1 MNTTTTTGAITRR
14 AWIVY
19 VAVCLIFGTTFL
31 AIKIGS
37 NAGTPPFLAAGI
49 RFTTAGTLLVAL
61 RGGLFDRDTCPDLSF
76 LWRVALLGVLIIG
89 VTFAATYWA
98 SGQIASGLVAQIQAV
113 APIVVAVLSTML
125 LRTRLRTE
133 HVIGLAVGFGGSL
146 FLIGAARGE
155 GAAALAGAIAAFA
168 AELSFGL
175 GTIWYRHAFGNRHDS
190 LKING
195 YSMLFGGVFLL
206 LVALL
211 TGQTTLPRSP
221 EAIGSLVYLIV
232 FGSIGAHSMYLWLI
246 ANTSPLFASTWL
258 FISPVIATLV
268 GVVVLGEQV
277 GIGNV
282 AGALAVLGG
291 VYLVQR
297 GERR

>member
-37 NAGTPPFLAAGI
+37 NAGIPPFLAAGI

-61 RGGLFDRDTCPDLSF
+61 RGGLFDRDTRPDLSF

-113 APIVVAVLSTML
+113 APIVVAVLSTVL

-175 GTIWYRHAFGNRHDS
+175 GTIWYRHAFGDRHDS
-190 LKING
+190 FKING

-277 GIGNV
+277 GLGNV